1 MPSLNVAKEH
11 VVAVCQFLK
20 GPEGGA
26 YTLLTDET
34 AADYPKREKRFD
46 IVYHLYSFE
55 RNNRLRLRV
64 QVGAGEKVSSVTG
77 VWPTANWLEREFY
90 DMFGV
95 VYDGHPDLK
104 RILLPDEW
112 VGHPLRKDYDILK
125 QDPQHYNYKLF
136 FQVDKVEGEEA
147 RSIFKGHEYSREF
160 LRSLIR
166 RGSSM
171 SDFIKEYKTKDGY
184 GVRVYCTAL
193 SQGKMNSSKK
203 HDLRIIMD
211 RVIGERAA
219 SLTYDQFAQEMV
231 LQKVA
236 SDVYNEAKRV
246 THLRHVGIRKSKLVS
261 RPEQKS
267 AEALAPLAA

>member
-1 MPSLNVAKEH
+1 MPKKVAKVRDKWKLKSWVTVH
-11 VVAVCQFLK
+11 ASPSFGDAPVARI
-20 GPEGGA
+20 P
-26 YTLLTDET
+26 LTDIEKPGGRVVET
-34 AADYPKREKRFD
+34 T
-46 IVYHLYSFE
+46 L
-55 RNNRLRLRV
+55 
-64 QVGAGEKVSSVTG
+64 
-77 VWPTANWLEREFY
+77 
-90 DMFGV
+90 
-95 VYDGHPDLK
+95 
-104 RILLPDEW
+104 
-112 VGHPLRKDYDILK
+112 YDILK

-147 RSIFKGHEYSREF
+147 KSIFKGHEYSREF

-184 GVRVYCTAL
+184 RVRVYCTAL

-236 SDVYNEAKRV
+236 SDVYNDAKRV
-246 THLRHVGIRKSKLVS
+246 THLRHVGIRKSKLIA
-261 RPEQKS
+261 RPEQKAS
-267 AEALAPLAA
+267 EPLAPLAA

>member
-1 MPSLNVAKEH
+1 LPKKVAKVRDKWKLKSWVTVH
-11 VVAVCQFLK
+11 ASPSFGDAPVAK
-20 GPEGGA
+20 IP
-26 YTLLTDET
+26 LTDIEKPGGRVVET
-34 AADYPKREKRFD
+34 T
-46 IVYHLYSFE
+46 L
-55 RNNRLRLRV
+55 
-64 QVGAGEKVSSVTG
+64 
-77 VWPTANWLEREFY
+77 
-90 DMFGV
+90 
-95 VYDGHPDLK
+95 
-104 RILLPDEW
+104 
-112 VGHPLRKDYDILK
+112 YDILK

-136 FQVDKVEGEEA
+136 FQVDKVEGEDA

-171 SDFIKEYKTKDGY
+171 SDFIKEFKTKDGY

-203 HDLRIIMD
+203 HELRLIMD

-219 SLTYDQFAQEMV
+219 NLTYDQFAQEMV

-261 RPEQKS
+261 RPEQKA
-267 AEALAPLAA
+267 AEPLAPLAA

>member
-1 MPSLNVAKEH
+1 MPKKVAKVRDKWKLKSWVTVH
-11 VVAVCQFLK
+11 ASPSFGDAPVAKV
-20 GPEGGA
+20 P
-26 YTLLTDET
+26 LTDIEKPGGRVVET
-34 AADYPKREKRFD
+34 T
-46 IVYHLYSFE
+46 L
-55 RNNRLRLRV
+55 
-64 QVGAGEKVSSVTG
+64 
-77 VWPTANWLEREFY
+77 
-90 DMFGV
+90 
-95 VYDGHPDLK
+95 
-104 RILLPDEW
+104 
-112 VGHPLRKDYDILK
+112 YDILK

-136 FQVDKVEGEEA
+136 FQVDKVQGEEA

-184 GVRVYCTAL
+184 GVRVYCIAL

-203 HDLRIIMD
+203 HDLRLVMD
-211 RVIGERAA
+211 RVIGERAV

-236 SDVYNEAKRV
+236 SDVYNEAKKV

-261 RPEQKS
+261 RPEQRKP
-267 AEALAPLAA
+267 EALAPLAA

>member
-1 MPSLNVAKEH
+1 LPKKVAKVRDKWKLKSWVTVH
-11 VVAVCQFLK
+11 ASPSFGDAPVAK
-20 GPEGGA
+20 IP
-26 YTLLTDET
+26 LTDIEKPGGRVVET
-34 AADYPKREKRFD
+34 T
-46 IVYHLYSFE
+46 L
-55 RNNRLRLRV
+55 
-64 QVGAGEKVSSVTG
+64 
-77 VWPTANWLEREFY
+77 
-90 DMFGV
+90 
-95 VYDGHPDLK
+95 
-104 RILLPDEW
+104 
-112 VGHPLRKDYDILK
+112 YDILK

-136 FQVDKVEGEEA
+136 FQVDKVEGEDA
-147 RSIFKGHEYSREF
+147 KSIFKGHEYSREF

-171 SDFIKEYKTKDGY
+171 SDFIKEFKTKDGY
-184 GVRVYCTAL
+184 RVRVYCTAL

-203 HDLRIIMD
+203 HDLRLIMD

-261 RPEQKS
+261 RPEQR
-267 AEALAPLAA
+267 APAALAPLTA